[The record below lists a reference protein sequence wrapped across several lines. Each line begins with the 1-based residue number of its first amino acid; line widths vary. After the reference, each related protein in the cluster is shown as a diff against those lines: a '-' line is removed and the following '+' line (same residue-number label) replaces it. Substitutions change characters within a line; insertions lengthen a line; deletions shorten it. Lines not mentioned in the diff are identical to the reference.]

1 MNRRIF
7 LRSLSGLS
15 ALGVATLAGC
25 TPAEQASTWET
36 TRPGPKVLASF
47 APIQCF
53 AANVAGEDATV
64 RVVFGDQGPH
74 HIKDNPAHVKMFAG
88 ADLVFINSLGL
99 EDRNVKT
106 IQRSLSK
113 KVPVVALGK
122 LLPET
127 LLIEGS
133 CACCKEEEGAE
144 EHDHDHG
151 DHDPH
156 VWMGLDQAVKMVEAI
171 RDELAR
177 RDPAHAEGYAK
188 RAEAYNAKLLKLKAD
203 GIAMLKDKSERQFI
217 SFHESLNYFAK
228 NFGLR
233 LPEVIQTNPGQEPTP
248 KELKQ
253 LLERCEK
260 KGIRVIAIEPQY
272 GSGTSAKA
280 VAEALKSKGLA
291 DVRTIVIDPLET
303 AVESE
308 FNIDWYETKMRANLE
323 TLAKALK

>member
-7 LRSLSGLS
+7 AKSLFGIS
-15 ALGVATLAGC
+15 ALGFATLAGC
-25 TPAEQASTWET
+25 SPADQSTEWPGAK
-36 TRPGPKVLASF
+36 PGPKVLASF

-53 AANVAGEDATV
+53 AMNVAGDDATV

-74 HIKDNPAHVKMFAG
+74 HIKDSPAHVKMFAG
-88 ADLVFINSLGL
+88 ADVVFINGLGL
-99 EDRNVKT
+99 EDRNVRT
-106 IQRSLSK
+106 IQKGTAK
-113 KVPVVALGK
+113 KVPVVALGN

-127 LLIEGS
+127 MLIEGG

-156 VWMGLDQAVKMVEAI
+156 AWLGIDQAIKMVEAI
-171 RDELAR
+171 RDELSKRDSVHAANYAR
-177 RDPAHAEGYAK
+177 RAD
-188 RAEAYNAKLLKLKAD
+188 AYTAKLAKLKSD
-203 GIAMLKDKSERQFI
+203 GVAMLKDKAERQFI

-233 LPEVIQTNPGQEPTP
+233 LPEVIQTNPGQEPTQ

-272 GSGTSAKA
+272 GAGTSAKA
-280 VAEALKSKGLA
+280 VADALRTKGLA
-291 DVRTIVIDPLET
+291 DVQLIVIDPLET

-308 FNIDWYETKMRANLE
+308 FNADWYETKMRANLE
-323 TLAKALK
+323 ALAKALK

>member
-1 MNRRIF
+1 MFHRIAAA
-7 LRSLSGLS
+7 LPLLVVAVGL
-15 ALGVATLAGC
+15 ATVAGC
-25 TPAEQASTWET
+25 SPAPTDTAWVGST
-36 TRPGPKVLASF
+36 GPKVLASF

-53 AANVAGEDATV
+53 ALNVAGDDATV
-64 RVVFGDQGPH
+64 KVVFGDQGPH
-74 HIKDNPAHVKMFAG
+74 HIKDNPAHARLFAG
-88 ADLVFINSLGL
+88 ADVIFINGLGL
-99 EDRNVKT
+99 EDKNVRT
-106 IQRSLSK
+106 IQKATTK
-113 KVPVVALGK
+113 KIPVVSLGN

-127 LLIEGS
+127 MLIEGS

-156 VWMGLDQAVKMVEAI
+156 AWLGIDQAVKMVEAI

-177 RDPAHAEGYAK
+177 RDPAHADGYAK
-188 RAEAYNAKLLKLKAD
+188 RAAAYSAKLQKLKAD
-203 GIAMLKDKSERQFI
+203 GVAMLKEKTERQFI

-233 LPEVIQTNPGQEPTP
+233 LPEVIQTNPGQEPTQ

-272 GSGTSAKA
+272 GAGTSAKA
-280 VAEALKSKGLA
+280 VADALKAKGLA
-291 DVRTIVIDPLET
+291 DVQLIVIDPLET

-308 FNIDWYETKMRANLE
+308 FNADWYETKMRANLE
-323 TLAKALK
+323 ALAKALK

>member
-1 MNRRIF
+1 MNRRAF
-7 LRSLSGLS
+7 LHSAYGLS
-15 ALGVATLAGC
+15 ALGLASLVGC
-25 TPAEQASTWET
+25 TPADQSTAWDGA
-36 TRPGPKVLASF
+36 RPGPKVLASF

-53 AANVAGEDATV
+53 VLNVAGDDATV
-64 RVVFGDQGPH
+64 KVVFGDQGPH
-74 HIKDNPAHVKMFAG
+74 HIQDNPAHVKMFAG
-88 ADLVFINSLGL
+88 ADVAFINGLGL
-99 EDRNVKT
+99 EDRNVRT
-106 IQRSLSK
+106 IQKSLSK

-156 VWMGLDQAVKMVEAI
+156 VWLGLDQAVKMVAAI
-171 RDELAR
+171 RDELAE
-177 RDPAHAEGYAK
+177 RDPAHAEGYK
-188 RAEAYNAKLLKLKAD
+188 TRADAYVAKLAKLKAD
-203 GIAMLKDKSERQFI
+203 GVAMLKDKTERQFI

-233 LPEVIQTNPGQEPTP
+233 LPEVIQTTPGQEPTP

-272 GSGTSAKA
+272 GAGTSAKA
-280 VAEALKSKGLA
+280 VAEALKTKGLA

-308 FNIDWYETKMRANLE
+308 FNADWYEAKMRANLD

>member
-7 LRSLSGLS
+7 AKSLFGLS
-15 ALGVATLAGC
+15 AIGFASMVGC
-25 TPAEQASTWET
+25 SPADQSTEWQGAK
-36 TRPGPKVLASF
+36 PGPKILASF

-53 AANVAGEDATV
+53 AMNVAGDDATV

-74 HIKDNPAHVKMFAG
+74 HIKDSPAHVKMFAG
-88 ADLVFINSLGL
+88 ADVIFINGLGL
-99 EDRNVKT
+99 EDRNVRT
-106 IQRSLSK
+106 IQKGTAK
-113 KVPVVALGK
+113 KVPVVALGN

-127 LLIEGS
+127 MLIEGG

-156 VWMGLDQAVKMVEAI
+156 AWLGIDQAVKMVEAI
-171 RDELAR
+171 RDELSK
-177 RDPAHAEGYAK
+177 RDPAHAENYSK
-188 RAEAYNAKLLKLKAD
+188 RAGAYTSKLTKLRAD
-203 GIAMLKDKSERQFI
+203 GVAMLKDKTERQFI

-228 NFGLR
+228 NFGMR
-233 LPEVIQTNPGQEPTP
+233 LPEVIQTNPGQEPTQ

-272 GSGTSAKA
+272 GAGTSAKA
-280 VAEALKSKGLA
+280 VSDALRAKGLA
-291 DVRTIVIDPLET
+291 DV
-303 AVESE
+303 
-308 FNIDWYETKMRANLE
+308 
-323 TLAKALK
+323 